1 MVHHLGFEGQ
11 GTAAELAGTFGLTP
25 LRRANLMRDL
35 HSRDETIRRERLRL
49 GLDCSDVDERR
60 AAQLM
65 CRSVAVRML
74 LGCAYGA
81 RVMER
86 L

>member
-1 MVHHLGFEGQ
+1 
-11 GTAAELAGTFGLTP
+11 
-25 LRRANLMRDL
+25 MRDV